1 MTAPAAA
8 PTPILWRLATS
19 GDARALSALG
29 GATFLAAFA
38 HDHPGEAL
46 LDHIGKAHGIAYYEA
61 ALADPRQIALIGETP
76 LGAPV
81 GYALLTPPDLPV
93 ETDATRD
100 IELKRIY
107 LLGPWQGGGNGDR
120 VMDMVIAQAKGRGA
134 QRLLLAVYPQ
144 NERARRFYAR
154 HGFAHIG
161 EMTFMVG
168 SVPFRDLIY
177 ARDL

>member
-1 MTAPAAA
+1 MT
-8 PTPILWRLATS
+8 TPILWRLA
-19 GDARALSALG
+19 GAEDARALSALG
-29 GATFLAAFA
+29 AATFLTSFA

-46 LDHIGKAHGIAYYEA
+46 LDHIGSAHGLAYYQA
-61 ALADPRQIALIGETP
+61 ALTDPRQTALIGETP

-93 ETDATRD
+93 DTDPRHD

-120 VMDMVIAQAKGRGA
+120 IMDMVIAQAKGRGA

-144 NERARRFYAR
+144 NDRARRFYVR
-154 HGFAHIG
+154 HGFDQIG

-177 ARDL
+177 ARAL

>member
-1 MTAPAAA
+1 MTPIRWRSAVPGDAPA
-8 PTPILWRLATS
+8 
-19 GDARALSALG
+19 LSLLG
-29 GATFLAAFA
+29 GATFLASFA

-46 LDHIGKAHGIAYYEA
+46 LAHIRSAHGEAYYRA
-61 ALADPRQIALIGETP
+61 ALADPAQRLLIGETP

-93 ETDATRD
+93 PIDDRKDVE
-100 IELKRIY
+100 IKRLY

-120 VMDMVIAQAKGRGA
+120 LMELLIAEASHLGAK
-134 QRLLLAVYPQ
+134 RLLLAVYPQ

-154 HGFAHIG
+154 HGFVEIG
-161 EMTFMVG
+161 ETTFMIG
-168 SVPFRDLIY
+168 DVPFRDLVY